1 MRVYISGKIGEEVI
15 SDATRQKFAKAE
27 KMLLDRGYDVF
38 NPTQKDWQD
47 ELHRGY
53 QLDSAILPYGEKVT
67 FYAYALLR
75 DLMVLATCDAVY
87 YLADWEKSCGAG
99 TEMSFALAT
108 GKKQLWQVL
117 EHARLNR
124 SDEETAEEVW
134 LPIEAE
140 EVVV

>member
-1 MRVYISGKIGEEVI
+1 MTFNSDRVMYVETTYGLEV
-15 SDATRQKFAKAE
+15 
-27 KMLLDRGYDVF
+27 
-38 NPTQKDWQD
+38 N
-47 ELHRGY
+47 
-53 QLDSAILPYGEKVT
+53 
-67 FYAYALLR
+67 
-75 DLMVLATCDAVY
+75 LMVLATCDAVY

-108 GKKQLWQVL
+108 GKKQLWQAL